1 MGTMIHMIPMQGHQ
15 FAADCNMYL
24 ISDCSVVSY
33 TGSHDDTVHICS
45 YKVGQCSYKVG
56 HQ

>member
-1 MGTMIHMIPMQGHQ
+1 MGTMIHMIPKVA
-15 FAADCNMYL
+15 AADCNMYL

-33 TGSHDDTVHICS
+33 TESHDDAVH
-45 YKVGQCSYKVG
+45 VRSYKVG

>member
-1 MGTMIHMIPMQGHQ
+1 MIHMIPMQGHQ
-15 FAADCNMYL
+15 FPAHCNMYL

-33 TGSHDDTVHICS
+33 TESHDDAVHIR
-45 YKVGQCSYKVG
+45 SYKVG